1 VAPGGTMSQPQAH
14 LILASDRRRAAP
26 LDPATPLTIGSG
38 SGNRLC
44 LASSAGVS
52 EHHAVVRFSR
62 SHGWVVC
69 DWQSTDGTWL
79 EGQRVRQCRPLN
91 DGDEIRLGRQGP
103 VLVFEAGVSPT
114 PAAPRAVAT
123 PAPPP
128 RPKPRATPG
137 ADPGSRSTSI
147 DVAGQTLALSEIR
160 TALVRTEALY
170 PHIFSWWL
178 LLCLGGLLLLPF
190 PLLFWPVQLIA
201 LVGGVLLGAR
211 KEHWLVV
218 ELRDGRALRHRF
230 ANRLTALAHRNGIR
244 KAIGQAM
251 SPA

>member
-1 VAPGGTMSQPQAH
+1 MSQPQPR
-14 LILASDRRRAAP
+14 LVLASDRRRAVP

-38 SGNRLC
+38 AGNRLC
-44 LASSAGVS
+44 LASSGGVS

-69 DWQSTDGTWL
+69 DWQSSDGTWL

-103 VLVFEAGVSPT
+103 VLVFEAATPVKAPKPNARPPVT
-114 PAAPRAVAT
+114 PA
-123 PAPPP
+123 
-128 RPKPRATPG
+128 
-137 ADPGSRSTSI
+137 SI
-147 DVAGQTLALSEIR
+147 DLAGQSLPLSSVR
-160 TALVRTEALY
+160 TALVRTDPLH

-190 PLLFWPVQLIA
+190 PLLFWPLQLLG
-201 LVGGVLLGAR
+201 LVGGGLLGAR

-218 ELRDGRALRHRF
+218 ELRDGRAVRHRF

-244 KAIGQAM
+244 KAIGQAV
-251 SPA
+251 SQP